1 MFFFPAEGFGFNFDI
16 IETNI
21 LNLTVVIGVVFYLG
35 GDVLRSLLSERKQK
49 ILGTLQSAN
58 ERFLEAEQKREEAK
72 LKVQRAQ
79 RKALEIREQGQQA
92 ALQSQSALSLR
103 TAEEI
108 LRLEEGK
115 QASLRFEEEKALL
128 QLRQHVVRLSLEKA
142 LSQLRTGIDGNLQRR
157 LIDANINVL
166 GKV

>member
-21 LNLTVVIGVVFYLG
+21 LNLTVVIGVVIYLG

-49 ILGTLQSAN
+49 ILGTLQNAT
-58 ERFLEAEQKREEAK
+58 ERFVEAEQKRQEAK
-72 LKVQRAQ
+72 EKVQRAQ
-79 RKALEIREQGQQA
+79 IKALEIREQGHKT
-92 ALQSQSALSLR
+92 ALQSQSNLIAR

-115 QASLRFEEEKALL
+115 EASLRFEEEKALL

-142 LSQLRTGIDGNLQRR
+142 LLQLQTKIDLNLQRR
-157 LIDANINVL
+157 LIDTNINIL
-166 GKV
+166 TKM

>member
-1 MFFFPAEGFGFNFDI
+1 VFFLPAEGFGFNFDI

-21 LNLTVVIGVVFYLG
+21 LNLTVVIGVVVYLG

-49 ILGTLQSAN
+49 IIGTLQNAT

-72 LKVQRAQ
+72 EKVQRAQ
-79 RKALEIREQGQQA
+79 AKALEIREQGRKA
-92 ALQSQSALSLR
+92 ALQSQTILIAR

-115 QASLRFEEEKALL
+115 ETNLRFEEEKVTL
-128 QLRQHVVRLSLEKA
+128 QLRQHVVRLSLAKA
-142 LSQLRTGIDGNLQRR
+142 LVQLQTKIDFNLQRR
-157 LIDANINVL
+157 LIDSNIDIL
-166 GKV
+166 GKL